1 MSQHL
6 VQFGWFLGLLA
17 VGWSLGA
24 VVVWVRMN
32 DRVFRLRLALDKC
45 QDDRRRLM
53 ENIAALDDELDE
65 RESEC
70 GKLRELVIVCDSCML
85 EIPRAMPFETVF
97 SGKNVPMYKCAGCG
111 RMEDRESL
119 YLDFP
124 DLDVSN

>member
-17 VGWSLGA
+17 IGLSSGVA
-24 VVVWVRMN
+24 VVWVRMN
-32 DRVFRLRLALDKC
+32 ETVSRLRLDLGKC
-45 QDDRRRLM
+45 QDERGCLLGK
-53 ENIAALDDELDE
+53 IAALDDELDGL
-65 RESEC
+65 ESEC
-70 GKLRELVIVCDSCML
+70 GKLRELVVVCGSCML

-97 SGKNVPMYKCAGCG
+97 NGKNAPMYKCAGCG

-124 DLDVSN
+124 ELDVSN